1 MRRTATKGTRVLTV
15 DRIFESSRM
24 GKQAMATSYTAVVP
38 IKICRLPRKEP
49 GRTDGEQVVGT
60 GPEVSV
66 RAGRQRG

>member
-1 MRRTATKGTRVLTV
+1 MRRTATKGARALTV

-38 IKICRLPRKEP
+38 IKTCRLPRKEP
-49 GRTDGEQVVGT
+49 GRTEGEQVVGT